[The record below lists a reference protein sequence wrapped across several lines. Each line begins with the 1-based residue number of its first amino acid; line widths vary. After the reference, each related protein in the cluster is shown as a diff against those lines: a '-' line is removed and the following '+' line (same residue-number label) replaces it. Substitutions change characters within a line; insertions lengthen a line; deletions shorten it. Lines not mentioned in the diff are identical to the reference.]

1 MNWATTANHTPTQ
14 HRSPSAPVL
23 VAAYV
28 GIYETQKT
36 PIASGHTVRNTY
48 WLRVQSLPKRHQCV
62 AAKCDRHEQ
71 AHRGVLY
78 GVHWLLLHVD
88 AQARQH
94 LLLWH
99 RACAGLIG
107 TTSGKWCV
115 ETNTLHVIPEVKTG
129 LYLTDARYSLP
140 PLDILAYRDE
150 YVFVHPKWRS
160 SFIDYGKEGKV
171 LSAFCFMKK
180 PEDSNAAPLPAT
192 ARPRQ

>member
-1 MNWATTANHTPTQ
+1 MKHKRHIFFLAILSVTLIGYAANPYQSVTN
-14 HRSPSAPVL
+14 V
-23 VAAYV
+23 
-28 GIYETQKT
+28 
-36 PIASGHTVRNTY
+36 
-48 WLRVQSLPKRHQCV
+48 SLPNVIVTNKLTGEFYMGYTGYYCTLTL
-62 AAKCDRHEQ
+62 KPDSTYFYE
-71 AHRGVLY
+71 
-78 GVHWLLLHVD
+78 
-88 AQARQH
+88 
-94 LLLWH
+94 H

-171 LSAFCFMKK
+171 LRAFCFMKQ
-180 PEDSNAAPLPAT
+180 PEDSNTAPLPAT
-192 ARPRQ
+192 ARPKHSVVGGR